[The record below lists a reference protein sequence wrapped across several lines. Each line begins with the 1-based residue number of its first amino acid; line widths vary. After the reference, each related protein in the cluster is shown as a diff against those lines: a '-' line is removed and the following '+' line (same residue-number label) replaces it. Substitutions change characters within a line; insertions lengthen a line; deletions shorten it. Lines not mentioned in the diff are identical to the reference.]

1 MSAMASLHVFPP
13 CDAAAIATRPRI
25 CTHLPGSP
33 ARAQVEQF
41 IHSIYRE
48 RYGADVQQFSPT
60 LVSLHNAQ
68 GDIVSAAGLRA
79 ASQEPLFLERYLNA
93 PVQTRLA
100 KLGYAVPRRAQIVE
114 VGHLASNQ
122 AGSGKS
128 LILQLAPIL
137 AAQGFQWVVCTL
149 TEELRH
155 LFLRLGLAPLALGV
169 ADPELLGEAASSW
182 GSYYDHHPVVLAG
195 QLDLALQALSR
206 RGVLA

>member
-1 MSAMASLHVFPP
+1 MSAMASLHIFPP
-13 CDAAAIATRPRI
+13 CNAAKTATPRI
-25 CTHLPGSP
+25 CTHVPGSP

-100 KLGYAVPRRAQIVE
+100 KLGYAVPRRTQIVE

-169 ADPELLGEAASSW
+169 ADPELLGTVASGW

>member
-1 MSAMASLHVFPP
+1 MSAMASLQVFPP

-25 CTHLPGSP
+25 CSHLPGSP

-41 IHSIYRE
+41 IHSIYRK

-79 ASQEPLFLERYLNA
+79 ASQEPLFLERYLDA

-155 LFLRLGLAPLALGV
+155 LFLRLGLVPLALGV
-169 ADPELLGEAASSW
+169 ADPELLGTAASGW

>member
-1 MSAMASLHVFPP
+1 MSAMASLQVFPP
-13 CDAAAIATRPRI
+13 CDAAAVATRPRI

-79 ASQEPLFLERYLNA
+79 ASQEPLFLERYLDA

-100 KLGYAVPRRAQIVE
+100 KLGYAVPRRTQIVE

-169 ADPELLGEAASSW
+169 ADPELLGTAASGW

>member
-1 MSAMASLHVFPP
+1 MSAMASLQVFPP
-13 CDAAAIATRPRI
+13 CKTASRPARPRI

-41 IHSIYRE
+41 IQGVYRE
-48 RYGADVQQFSPT
+48 RYSADVQQFSPT

-79 ASQEPLFLERYLNA
+79 ASQEPLFLERYLDA

-169 ADPELLGEAASSW
+169 ADPELLGTVASGW